1 MSTIPPSTPRFVQT
15 TDWTTWVP
23 PIQATLVFLV
33 QDQDVLLIHKKT
45 GLGKGK
51 VNAPGGKREGT
62 ESFLECA
69 YRELSEEVGL
79 KASNLIEAAH
89 LRFLMSDHPDIE
101 YKVFIGSV
109 FQGELQSTA
118 EAHPFWCAQDQI
130 PWDQMWQDDHL
141 WLPLVLE
148 GHYVNAFFA
157 FDQETMLDHTLT
169 TSPRR

>member
-1 MSTIPPSTPRFVQT
+1 MSISPSPRLVKT
-15 TDWTTWVP
+15 TDWTQWVA

-33 QDQDVLLIHKKT
+33 HDDQILLIHKKT

-69 YRELSEEVGL
+69 YRELLEEVGL
-79 KASNLIEAAH
+79 TATHLVETAH
-89 LRFLMSDHPDIE
+89 LRFLMSDHPDLE
-101 YKVFIGSV
+101 CKVFIGSTY
-109 FQGELQSTA
+109 QGEPRSTL
-118 EAHPFWCAQDQI
+118 EAHPFWCSQDQI

-148 GHYVNAFFA
+148 GQYVNAFFA
-157 FDQETMLDHTLT
+157 FDQETLLDYTLSS
-169 TSPRR
+169 SPRA